1 MDFDYTHSDCDYRY
15 VDLGYRGLENGYS
28 DISDMHIT
36 LPTEKLNAECAII
49 ETFFNLIIMMNLKTR
64 TLKQKL
70 AMLVIM
76 CLLSMTDTWAQFS
89 SSPDV
94 EVKNNSFYID
104 GKKFFIKGIGY
115 EIGALPGELPN
126 ERKFNPDQL
135 HFDIRRILSGGFNTI
150 RTWAAFT
157 EQELEVLR
165 QYDIKI
171 IMGIWIDP
179 AGDFSNTQFV
189 DNAKT
194 IVNDVLSYS
203 KNYNNIIGYLIMN
216 EPHPTAVLG
225 AGYQHTVNLWT
236 ELVNI
241 IHSQH
246 PNRPVSIANT
256 PNGTYIHPH
265 IFDFSAY
272 NVYIYNP
279 VTVNYLHGY
288 RNHIDYLQ
296 QLNSSDHPLIITEYG
311 LSVSPTGPGGWG
323 YGGNSLSEQ
332 ESGDVYMYKSLVDGG
347 ANGACIFNY
356 SDGWW
361 KADDEFVHS
370 DLPEEWFG
378 LIEYSSLSDKQGH
391 ERPVWKAIRDFQS
404 AIIAQPRSEEIYIDK
419 VPVEI
424 FFNDTI
430 KKIKV
435 LLEDKLIYQRDMT
448 DDYLLDTLEID
459 YKDVKD
465 VRLVF
470 NCYDDKNNLIKTE
483 EKSILITATE
493 LTLPTL
499 QLSVNSNCWQ
509 TNQVNV
515 TYKVTKSTDF
525 TVSPTFDYVYYPHI
539 GFDYGQKFSSIIGN
553 QNQVEISGRHS
564 ISGNIDVFTVGAAFN
579 IYYNGFQ
586 KRIFNQMTISRHDL
600 STGVE
605 ENTFV
610 ESSLA
615 IRILGD
621 PHSGSLTLVSYADLQ
636 LSHVE
641 VVGIN
646 GQVIAAYRAESSRLE
661 LPVGT
666 LAKGLYLV
674 RAYDMEGRYTTCK
687 MLLT

>member
-1 MDFDYTHSDCDYRY
+1 
-15 VDLGYRGLENGYS
+15 
-28 DISDMHIT
+28 
-36 LPTEKLNAECAII
+36 
-49 ETFFNLIIMMNLKTR
+49 MNLKTR

-311 LSVSPTGPGGWG
+311 LAVSPTGPGGWG

-424 FFNDTI
+424 FFNDII

-459 YKDVKD
+459 YKDIKD

-615 IRILGD
+615 IRIQGD

>member
-1 MDFDYTHSDCDYRY
+1 MCDNR
-15 VDLGYRGLENGYS
+15 NF
-28 DISDMHIT
+28 
-36 LPTEKLNAECAII
+36 
-49 ETFFNLIIMMNLKTR
+49 FFNLIIMMNLKTR
-64 TLKQKL
+64 ILKQKL

-391 ERPVWKAIRDFQS
+391 ERPVWKTIRDFQS

>member
-1 MDFDYTHSDCDYRY
+1 MCDNR
-15 VDLGYRGLENGYS
+15 NF
-28 DISDMHIT
+28 
-36 LPTEKLNAECAII
+36 
-49 ETFFNLIIMMNLKTR
+49 FFNLIIMMNLKTR

-203 KNYNNIIGYLIMN
+203 KNCNNIIGYLIMN

-424 FFNDTI
+424 FFTDTI

>member
-1 MDFDYTHSDCDYRY
+1 
-15 VDLGYRGLENGYS
+15 
-28 DISDMHIT
+28 
-36 LPTEKLNAECAII
+36 
-49 ETFFNLIIMMNLKTR
+49 MNLKTR

-157 EQELEVLR
+157 EQGLEVLR

-203 KNYNNIIGYLIMN
+203 KNCNNIIGYLIMN

>member
-1 MDFDYTHSDCDYRY
+1 MCDNR
-15 VDLGYRGLENGYS
+15 NF
-28 DISDMHIT
+28 
-36 LPTEKLNAECAII
+36 
-49 ETFFNLIIMMNLKTR
+49 FFNLIIMMNLKTR

-203 KNYNNIIGYLIMN
+203 KNCNNIIGYLIMN

-666 LAKGLYLV
+666 LAKGSYLV

>member
-1 MDFDYTHSDCDYRY
+1 
-15 VDLGYRGLENGYS
+15 
-28 DISDMHIT
+28 
-36 LPTEKLNAECAII
+36 
-49 ETFFNLIIMMNLKTR
+49 MMNLKTR

-391 ERPVWKAIRDFQS
+391 ERPAWKAIRDFQS

>member
-1 MDFDYTHSDCDYRY
+1 
-15 VDLGYRGLENGYS
+15 
-28 DISDMHIT
+28 
-36 LPTEKLNAECAII
+36 
-49 ETFFNLIIMMNLKTR
+49 MMNLKTR
-64 TLKQKL
+64 ILKQKL

-404 AIIAQPRSEEIYIDK
+404 AIIAQPRSEEIYIAK

-586 KRIFNQMTISRHDL
+586 KRIFNQMTIFRHDL

>member
-1 MDFDYTHSDCDYRY
+1 MCDNR
-15 VDLGYRGLENGYS
+15 NF
-28 DISDMHIT
+28 
-36 LPTEKLNAECAII
+36 
-49 ETFFNLIIMMNLKTR
+49 FFNLIIMMNLKTR

-311 LSVSPTGPGGWG
+311 LSVW
-323 YGGNSLSEQ
+323 
-332 ESGDVYMYKSLVDGG
+332 
-347 ANGACIFNY
+347 
-356 SDGWW
+356 
-361 KADDEFVHS
+361 
-370 DLPEEWFG
+370 
-378 LIEYSSLSDKQGH
+378 
-391 ERPVWKAIRDFQS
+391 PVW
-404 AIIAQPRSEEIYIDK
+404 
-419 VPVEI
+419 
-424 FFNDTI
+424 
-430 KKIKV
+430 
-435 LLEDKLIYQRDMT
+435 
-448 DDYLLDTLEID
+448 
-459 YKDVKD
+459 
-465 VRLVF
+465 
-470 NCYDDKNNLIKTE
+470 
-483 EKSILITATE
+483 ATK
-493 LTLPTL
+493 
-499 QLSVNSNCWQ
+499 C
-509 TNQVNV
+509 
-515 TYKVTKSTDF
+515 
-525 TVSPTFDYVYYPHI
+525 
-539 GFDYGQKFSSIIGN
+539 
-553 QNQVEISGRHS
+553 
-564 ISGNIDVFTVGAAFN
+564 
-579 IYYNGFQ
+579 
-586 KRIFNQMTISRHDL
+586 
-600 STGVE
+600 
-605 ENTFV
+605 
-610 ESSLA
+610 
-615 IRILGD
+615 
-621 PHSGSLTLVSYADLQ
+621 
-636 LSHVE
+636 
-641 VVGIN
+641 
-646 GQVIAAYRAESSRLE
+646 
-661 LPVGT
+661 
-666 LAKGLYLV
+666 
-674 RAYDMEGRYTTCK
+674 
-687 MLLT
+687 

>member
-1 MDFDYTHSDCDYRY
+1 
-15 VDLGYRGLENGYS
+15 
-28 DISDMHIT
+28 
-36 LPTEKLNAECAII
+36 
-49 ETFFNLIIMMNLKTR
+49 MNLKTR

-76 CLLSMTDTWAQFS
+76 CLLSMTNTWAQFS

-189 DNAKT
+189 NNAKK
-194 IVNDVLSYS
+194 IVTDVLSYS

-216 EPHPTAVLG
+216 EPHPTAVLE

-448 DDYLLDTLEID
+448 DDYLLDTLDID
-459 YKDVKD
+459 YKDIKD

-515 TYKVTKSTDF
+515 AYKVTKSTDF

-539 GFDYGQKFSSIIGN
+539 GFDYGQKFSSIIGS

-564 ISGNIDVFTVGAAFN
+564 IFGNIDVFTVGAAFN

-610 ESSLA
+610 ESSLT

-621 PHSGSLTLVSYADLQ
+621 PHSGSLTLISYADLQ

-646 GQVIAAYRAESSRLE
+646 GQVIASYRAESSRLE

>member
-1 MDFDYTHSDCDYRY
+1 MCDNR
-15 VDLGYRGLENGYS
+15 NF
-28 DISDMHIT
+28 
-36 LPTEKLNAECAII
+36 
-49 ETFFNLIIMMNLKTR
+49 FFNLIIMMNLKTR

-646 GQVIAAYRAESSRLE
+646 GQVIAAYCAESSRLE

>member
-1 MDFDYTHSDCDYRY
+1 
-15 VDLGYRGLENGYS
+15 
-28 DISDMHIT
+28 
-36 LPTEKLNAECAII
+36 
-49 ETFFNLIIMMNLKTR
+49 MNLKTR

-246 PNRPVSIANT
+246 PNRSVSIANT

-600 STGVE
+600 NTGVE

>member
-1 MDFDYTHSDCDYRY
+1 MCDNR
-15 VDLGYRGLENGYS
+15 NF
-28 DISDMHIT
+28 
-36 LPTEKLNAECAII
+36 
-49 ETFFNLIIMMNLKTR
+49 FFNLIIMMNLKTR
-64 TLKQKL
+64 ILKQKL

-646 GQVIAAYRAESSRLE
+646 GQVIAAYRAERSRLE

>member
-1 MDFDYTHSDCDYRY
+1 MCDNR
-15 VDLGYRGLENGYS
+15 NF
-28 DISDMHIT
+28 
-36 LPTEKLNAECAII
+36 
-49 ETFFNLIIMMNLKTR
+49 FFNLIIMMNLKTR

-225 AGYQHTVNLWT
+225 AGYQHTMNLWT

-610 ESSLA
+610 ESSST

>member
-1 MDFDYTHSDCDYRY
+1 
-15 VDLGYRGLENGYS
+15 
-28 DISDMHIT
+28 
-36 LPTEKLNAECAII
+36 
-49 ETFFNLIIMMNLKTR
+49 MNLKTR
-64 TLKQKL
+64 ILKQKL

-424 FFNDTI
+424 FFNYTI

>member
-1 MDFDYTHSDCDYRY
+1 
-15 VDLGYRGLENGYS
+15 
-28 DISDMHIT
+28 
-36 LPTEKLNAECAII
+36 
-49 ETFFNLIIMMNLKTR
+49 MNLKTR
-64 TLKQKL
+64 ILKQKL

-378 LIEYSSLSDKQGH
+378 LIEYSSLLDKQGH

>member
-1 MDFDYTHSDCDYRY
+1 MCDNR
-15 VDLGYRGLENGYS
+15 NF
-28 DISDMHIT
+28 
-36 LPTEKLNAECAII
+36 
-49 ETFFNLIIMMNLKTR
+49 FFNLIIMMNLKTR

-430 KKIKV
+430 KNIKV

>member
-1 MDFDYTHSDCDYRY
+1 MCDNR
-15 VDLGYRGLENGYS
+15 NF
-28 DISDMHIT
+28 
-36 LPTEKLNAECAII
+36 
-49 ETFFNLIIMMNLKTR
+49 FFNLIIMMNLKTR
-64 TLKQKL
+64 ILKQKL

-404 AIIAQPRSEEIYIDK
+404 AIIAQPRSEEIYIAK

-586 KRIFNQMTISRHDL
+586 KRIFNQMTIFRHDL

>member
-1 MDFDYTHSDCDYRY
+1 
-15 VDLGYRGLENGYS
+15 
-28 DISDMHIT
+28 
-36 LPTEKLNAECAII
+36 
-49 ETFFNLIIMMNLKTR
+49 MNLKTR

-615 IRILGD
+615 IRIQGD

>member
-1 MDFDYTHSDCDYRY
+1 MCDNR
-15 VDLGYRGLENGYS
+15 NF
-28 DISDMHIT
+28 
-36 LPTEKLNAECAII
+36 
-49 ETFFNLIIMMNLKTR
+49 FFNLIIMMNLKTR

-661 LPVGT
+661 LPVRT

>member
-1 MDFDYTHSDCDYRY
+1 MCDNR
-15 VDLGYRGLENGYS
+15 NF
-28 DISDMHIT
+28 
-36 LPTEKLNAECAII
+36 
-49 ETFFNLIIMMNLKTR
+49 FFNLIIMMNLKTR

-203 KNYNNIIGYLIMN
+203 KNCNNIIGYLIMN

-378 LIEYSSLSDKQGH
+378 LIEYSSLSDKQGP
-391 ERPVWKAIRDFQS
+391 ERPDWKAIRDFQS

-539 GFDYGQKFSSIIGN
+539 GFDCGQKFSSIIGN

>member
-1 MDFDYTHSDCDYRY
+1 
-15 VDLGYRGLENGYS
+15 
-28 DISDMHIT
+28 
-36 LPTEKLNAECAII
+36 
-49 ETFFNLIIMMNLKTR
+49 MNLKTR

-296 QLNSSDHPLIITEYG
+296 QLISSHHPLIITEYG
-311 LSVSPTGPGGWG
+311 LAVSPTGPGGWG

-459 YKDVKD
+459 YKDIKD

-615 IRILGD
+615 IRIQGD

>member
-1 MDFDYTHSDCDYRY
+1 
-15 VDLGYRGLENGYS
+15 
-28 DISDMHIT
+28 
-36 LPTEKLNAECAII
+36 
-49 ETFFNLIIMMNLKTR
+49 MNLKTR

-459 YKDVKD
+459 YKDIKD

-615 IRILGD
+615 IRIQGD

>member
-1 MDFDYTHSDCDYRY
+1 M
-15 VDLGYRGLENGYS
+15 
-28 DISDMHIT
+28 
-36 LPTEKLNAECAII
+36 
-49 ETFFNLIIMMNLKTR
+49 
-64 TLKQKL
+64 
-70 AMLVIM
+70 
-76 CLLSMTDTWAQFS
+76 
-89 SSPDV
+89 
-94 EVKNNSFYID
+94 
-104 GKKFFIKGIGY
+104 
-115 EIGALPGELPN
+115 
-126 ERKFNPDQL
+126 
-135 HFDIRRILSGGFNTI
+135 
-150 RTWAAFT
+150 
-157 EQELEVLR
+157 
-165 QYDIKI
+165 
-171 IMGIWIDP
+171 
-179 AGDFSNTQFV
+179 
-189 DNAKT
+189 
-194 IVNDVLSYS
+194 
-203 KNYNNIIGYLIMN
+203 
-216 EPHPTAVLG
+216 
-225 AGYQHTVNLWT
+225 
-236 ELVNI
+236 
-241 IHSQH
+241 
-246 PNRPVSIANT
+246 
-256 PNGTYIHPH
+256 
-265 IFDFSAY
+265 
-272 NVYIYNP
+272 
-279 VTVNYLHGY
+279 
-288 RNHIDYLQ
+288 
-296 QLNSSDHPLIITEYG
+296 IITEYG

-391 ERPVWKAIRDFQS
+391 ERLVWKAIRDFQS

>member
-1 MDFDYTHSDCDYRY
+1 M
-15 VDLGYRGLENGYS
+15 
-28 DISDMHIT
+28 I
-36 LPTEKLNAECAII
+36 
-49 ETFFNLIIMMNLKTR
+49 
-64 TLKQKL
+64 
-70 AMLVIM
+70 
-76 CLLSMTDTWAQFS
+76 
-89 SSPDV
+89 
-94 EVKNNSFYID
+94 
-104 GKKFFIKGIGY
+104 
-115 EIGALPGELPN
+115 
-126 ERKFNPDQL
+126 QL
-135 HFDIRRILSGGFNTI
+135 
-150 RTWAAFT
+150 
-157 EQELEVLR
+157 
-165 QYDIKI
+165 
-171 IMGIWIDP
+171 
-179 AGDFSNTQFV
+179 
-189 DNAKT
+189 
-194 IVNDVLSYS
+194 
-203 KNYNNIIGYLIMN
+203 
-216 EPHPTAVLG
+216 
-225 AGYQHTVNLWT
+225 
-236 ELVNI
+236 
-241 IHSQH
+241 
-246 PNRPVSIANT
+246 
-256 PNGTYIHPH
+256 
-265 IFDFSAY
+265 
-272 NVYIYNP
+272 
-279 VTVNYLHGY
+279 
-288 RNHIDYLQ
+288 
-296 QLNSSDHPLIITEYG
+296 
-311 LSVSPTGPGGWG
+311 
-323 YGGNSLSEQ
+323 
-332 ESGDVYMYKSLVDGG
+332 
-347 ANGACIFNY
+347 
-356 SDGWW
+356 
-361 KADDEFVHS
+361 
-370 DLPEEWFG
+370 
-378 LIEYSSLSDKQGH
+378 
-391 ERPVWKAIRDFQS
+391 
-404 AIIAQPRSEEIYIDK
+404 
-419 VPVEI
+419 
-424 FFNDTI
+424 

-448 DDYLLDTLEID
+448 DDYLLDTLEIN

>member
-1 MDFDYTHSDCDYRY
+1 MCDNR
-15 VDLGYRGLENGYS
+15 NF
-28 DISDMHIT
+28 
-36 LPTEKLNAECAII
+36 
-49 ETFFNLIIMMNLKTR
+49 FFNLIIMMNLKTR
-64 TLKQKL
+64 ILKQKL

-311 LSVSPTGPGGWG
+311 LYVSPTGPGGWG

>member
-1 MDFDYTHSDCDYRY
+1 MCDNR
-15 VDLGYRGLENGYS
+15 NF
-28 DISDMHIT
+28 
-36 LPTEKLNAECAII
+36 
-49 ETFFNLIIMMNLKTR
+49 FFNLIIMMNLKTR

-157 EQELEVLR
+157 EQGLEVLR

>member
-1 MDFDYTHSDCDYRY
+1 MCDNR
-15 VDLGYRGLENGYS
+15 NF
-28 DISDMHIT
+28 
-36 LPTEKLNAECAII
+36 
-49 ETFFNLIIMMNLKTR
+49 FFNLIIMMNLKTR

-586 KRIFNQMTISRHDL
+586 KRIFNQMTISRRDL

>member
-1 MDFDYTHSDCDYRY
+1 MCDNR
-15 VDLGYRGLENGYS
+15 NF
-28 DISDMHIT
+28 
-36 LPTEKLNAECAII
+36 
-49 ETFFNLIIMMNLKTR
+49 FFNLIIMMNLKTR
-64 TLKQKL
+64 ILKQKL

-615 IRILGD
+615 IRIQGD

>member
-1 MDFDYTHSDCDYRY
+1 MCDNR
-15 VDLGYRGLENGYS
+15 NF
-28 DISDMHIT
+28 
-36 LPTEKLNAECAII
+36 
-49 ETFFNLIIMMNLKTR
+49 FFNLIIMMNLKTR

-256 PNGTYIHPH
+256 PNGTYIHLH

>member
-1 MDFDYTHSDCDYRY
+1 MCDNR
-15 VDLGYRGLENGYS
+15 NF
-28 DISDMHIT
+28 
-36 LPTEKLNAECAII
+36 
-49 ETFFNLIIMMNLKTR
+49 FFNLIIMMNLKTR
-64 TLKQKL
+64 ILKQKL

-448 DDYLLDTLEID
+448 DDYLLDTLEIN

-509 TNQVNV
+509 PNQVNV

>member
-1 MDFDYTHSDCDYRY
+1 MCDNR
-15 VDLGYRGLENGYS
+15 NF
-28 DISDMHIT
+28 
-36 LPTEKLNAECAII
+36 
-49 ETFFNLIIMMNLKTR
+49 FFNLIIMMNLKTR

-361 KADDEFVHS
+361 KADDESVHS

>member
-1 MDFDYTHSDCDYRY
+1 MCDNR
-15 VDLGYRGLENGYS
+15 NF
-28 DISDMHIT
+28 
-36 LPTEKLNAECAII
+36 
-49 ETFFNLIIMMNLKTR
+49 FFNLIIMMNLKTR
-64 TLKQKL
+64 ILKQKL

-600 STGVE
+600 STVVE
-605 ENTFV
+605 ENAFV

>member
-1 MDFDYTHSDCDYRY
+1 
-15 VDLGYRGLENGYS
+15 
-28 DISDMHIT
+28 
-36 LPTEKLNAECAII
+36 
-49 ETFFNLIIMMNLKTR
+49 MNLKTR

-76 CLLSMTDTWAQFS
+76 CLLSMTNTWAQFS

-189 DNAKT
+189 NNAKK
-194 IVNDVLSYS
+194 IVTDVLSYS

-216 EPHPTAVLG
+216 EPHPTAVLE

-272 NVYIYNP
+272 NIYIYNP

-448 DDYLLDTLEID
+448 DDYLLDTLDID
-459 YKDVKD
+459 YKDIKD

-515 TYKVTKSTDF
+515 AYKVTKSTDF

-539 GFDYGQKFSSIIGN
+539 GFDYGQKFSSIIGS

-564 ISGNIDVFTVGAAFN
+564 IFGNIDVFTVGAAFN

-610 ESSLA
+610 ESSLT

-621 PHSGSLTLVSYADLQ
+621 PHSGSLTLISYADLQ

-646 GQVIAAYRAESSRLE
+646 GQVIASYRAESSRLE

>member
-1 MDFDYTHSDCDYRY
+1 MCDNR
-15 VDLGYRGLENGYS
+15 NF
-28 DISDMHIT
+28 
-36 LPTEKLNAECAII
+36 
-49 ETFFNLIIMMNLKTR
+49 FFNLIIMMNLKIR

>member
-1 MDFDYTHSDCDYRY
+1 MCDNR
-15 VDLGYRGLENGYS
+15 NF
-28 DISDMHIT
+28 
-36 LPTEKLNAECAII
+36 
-49 ETFFNLIIMMNLKTR
+49 FFNLIIMMNLKTR

-600 STGVE
+600 NTGVE

>member
-1 MDFDYTHSDCDYRY
+1 MCDNR
-15 VDLGYRGLENGYS
+15 NF
-28 DISDMHIT
+28 
-36 LPTEKLNAECAII
+36 
-49 ETFFNLIIMMNLKTR
+49 FFNLIIMMNLKIR
-64 TLKQKL
+64 ILKQKL

-448 DDYLLDTLEID
+448 DDYLLDTLEIN

>member
-1 MDFDYTHSDCDYRY
+1 MCDNR
-15 VDLGYRGLENGYS
+15 NF
-28 DISDMHIT
+28 
-36 LPTEKLNAECAII
+36 
-49 ETFFNLIIMMNLKTR
+49 FFNLIIMMNLKTR

-135 HFDIRRILSGGFNTI
+135 HFDIRRILYDGFNTI